1 MRDDTSVLRRGGL
14 ECADCSRAICSGT
27 GHDIESRGGVCFTLG
42 GTRQVP
48 VVVETLVFD
57 RAQVT
62 SKVNGNRPVWG
73 GVAIQ
78 SPQET
83 QGKQ

>member
-1 MRDDTSVLRRGGL
+1 MKTYTQIKYGEYEETEQSVTLRANSGDCGGGSEVL
-14 ECADCSRAICSGT
+14 
-27 GHDIESRGGVCFTLG
+27 
-42 GTRQVP
+42 
-48 VVVETLVFD
+48 VVETLVFD
-57 RAQVT
+57 RSQVT
-62 SKVNGNRPVWG
+62 SKVNWNRPVWG